1 MNANLAPPI
10 VLISDFLPDPG
21 NLFSL
26 LRDTVTLDERMR
38 ARKTASF
45 GVSYD
50 YSQISYPETPMHPNL
65 VHVCHGIEGKLGFRP
80 NNCLM
85 NYYPDGSSA
94 MGFHS
99 DSSEELAPG
108 TGVAIV
114 SLGAE
119 RPIVYRNKADRTI
132 EHVYPLAAGSLL
144 YMSQEMQAE
153 WLHAIPKAEGCGE
166 RISLTFRHILK

>member
-1 MNANLAPPI
+1 MNPPVTPPI
-10 VLISDFLPDPG
+10 TLVSDFLPDAG
-21 NLFSL
+21 TLL
-26 LRDTVTLDERMR
+26 ARLRDSVEWDTRMR
-38 ARKTASF
+38 ARRTASF

-50 YSQISYPETPMHPNL
+50 YSQISYPETPMLPEL
-65 VHVCHGIEGKLGFRP
+65 ALICHGIERRLKFYP
-80 NNCLM
+80 NNCLI
-85 NYYPDGSSA
+85 NYYLDGASA

-119 RPIVYRNKADRTI
+119 RPIVYRNKADRSI
-132 EHVYPLAAGSLL
+132 EHAYPLAAGTLL

-166 RISLTFRHILK
+166 RISLTFRQILK